1 MPTYQGFNSTC
12 VGYSHI
18 KDGSECQDYSGFFC
32 GEGFAVA
39 AAADGHGSEKY
50 FRSGEGARIVVE
62 AAIDSIK
69 GFLSE
74 KSENE
79 NLFKEKHTQILE
91 NLAGTIATRWVTG
104 VEKHCQENLFNDSES
119 ELIRKYYNIDLESIN
134 EHVEDYSKLSFDNE
148 RTITRIYGTTLVV
161 GVITDG
167 FAFALNNGDGV
178 VVLIDNEKKC
188 SIPPETVNDQLFA
201 GLTTSMSDID
211 VVKKSFKYY
220 FTTDIPKAIFL
231 STDGVRDSYKLSG
244 FFTLMS
250 ELLSL
255 FEQDTEAAQKKLE
268 EWLPKI
274 SEKGSEDDMSLAGII
289 KKA

>member
-12 VGYSHI
+12 IGYSHI
-18 KDGSECQDYSGFFC
+18 KDGSQCQDYSAFFC

-50 FRSGEGARIVVE
+50 FRSGEGARIAVE
-62 AAIDSIK
+62 AAIDSVK
-69 GFLSE
+69 GFLNE
-74 KSENE
+74 NNENE
-79 NLFKEKHTQILE
+79 NMLKKKHAQILE
-91 NLAGTIATRWVTG
+91 QLAGTITTRWVTG
-104 VEKHCQENLFNDSES
+104 VEKHCHENLFNESES
-119 ELIRKYYNIDLESIN
+119 ELIRKYYNIDLENMN
-134 EHVEDYSKLSFDNE
+134 EHVEDYSKLTFDNE
-148 RTITRIYGTTLVV
+148 RAITRIYGTTLIVA
-161 GVITDG
+161 VITNS

-178 VVLIDNEKKC
+178 VVIIDNEKKC

-220 FTTDIPKAIFL
+220 FTAEVPKAIFL
-231 STDGVRDSYKLSG
+231 ATDGVRDSYKLNG

-250 ELLSL
+250 ELLAL
-255 FEQDTEAAQKKLE
+255 FEADADAAQKKLE

-289 KKA
+289 NNT